1 MGRGRILALSLLTLL
16 LPLLRPAPAF
26 CQDGRLT
33 AGDYARA
40 EAFLS
45 WNARNLVS
53 GDEVSPRWLEGD
65 RFWYRGHLASGHRF
79 VLVDPGKPSRRAAF
93 DHDRLAAALSVAADT
108 TYVGNKLPFQE
119 FEFGDG
125 QRVIQFYIRDSIRWT
140 CDIHRYRCTGP
151 DTVPE
156 KPVGEVASPDD
167 RWMAWEE
174 GENLW
179 VRDVE
184 TGEEIQVTQDGVEDY
199 GYAVQPEGC
208 CSVVTRRRE
217 ERELPAVVAWSPDSR
232 HIATHRFD
240 ERGVREMA
248 LLETNV
254 EGPVLHTYHNALPG
268 DSVIPTYQMHV
279 FDVESRSGVEADRT
293 PQEMVNT
300 SCCGLLGGRQPDE
313 QVWKDARWGTESE
326 TFFYT
331 CGHRT
336 FDTLRLVAMDAATGQ
351 TRTVLTEASP
361 TYVELNARSGGLPN
375 WRVIR
380 EDREVIWFSERD
392 GWGHLYRYDADT
404 GELLNRITRGPW
416 MVVDLLEVDEAE
428 EWAYFTG
435 VGREAGRDPYF
446 RHLYRAR
453 LDGSRVEL
461 LTPEDADHEVGFSPT
476 GKWLVDTYS
485 TRTTAPVTVLRR
497 ADGTRVLTL
506 EEADFSRLLATGW
519 RWPTPFTVKARDGV
533 TDLYGYLYFPTD
545 FDPTGSYPVVDY
557 IYPGPQT
564 GPIGYRQATAAPRG
578 NGHALA
584 ELGFI
589 VFTIDALGTPLRNKA
604 FHDSYY
610 GDMGDNGIADH
621 VAALRQLGARYPA
634 MDLDR
639 VGIFGH
645 SGGGF
650 SSTDALLRY
659 PDVFKVA
666 VSSAGNHDNRSY
678 DYTWGEKYQG
688 LLEGGEGGGDTFDTQ
703 ANQNLAGRLEG
714 KLLLMYGTL
723 DDNVHPNAT
732 LLLMDELIRH
742 NQDFDLLV
750 VPNRNHGF
758 SNEPYVIRRRWDYF
772 VEHLLG
778 LEPPEEYHLRGPGG

>member
-1 MGRGRILALSLLTLL
+1 
-16 LPLLRPAPAF
+16 
-26 CQDGRLT
+26 
-33 AGDYARA
+33 
-40 EAFLS
+40 
-45 WNARNLVS
+45 
-53 GDEVSPRWLEGD
+53 
-65 RFWYRGHLASGHRF
+65 
-79 VLVDPGKPSRRAAF
+79 
-93 DHDRLAAALSVAADT
+93 
-108 TYVGNKLPFQE
+108 
-119 FEFGDG
+119 
-125 QRVIQFYIRDSIRWT
+125 
-140 CDIHRYRCTGP
+140 
-151 DTVPE
+151 
-156 KPVGEVASPDD
+156 
-167 RWMAWEE
+167 
-174 GENLW
+174 
-179 VRDVE
+179 
-184 TGEEIQVTQDGVEDY
+184 
-199 GYAVQPEGC
+199 
-208 CSVVTRRRE
+208 
-217 ERELPAVVAWSPDSR
+217 
-232 HIATHRFD
+232 
-240 ERGVREMA
+240 
-248 LLETNV
+248 
-254 EGPVLHTYHNALPG
+254 
-268 DSVIPTYQMHV
+268 
-279 FDVESRSGVEADRT
+279 
-293 PQEMVNT
+293 
-300 SCCGLLGGRQPDE
+300 
-313 QVWKDARWGTESE
+313 
-326 TFFYT
+326 
-331 CGHRT
+331 
-336 FDTLRLVAMDAATGQ
+336 
-351 TRTVLTEASP
+351 
-361 TYVELNARSGGLPN
+361 
-375 WRVIR
+375 
-380 EDREVIWFSERD
+380 
-392 GWGHLYRYDADT
+392 
-404 GELLNRITRGPW
+404 

-453 LDGSRVEL
+453 LDGSRMEL